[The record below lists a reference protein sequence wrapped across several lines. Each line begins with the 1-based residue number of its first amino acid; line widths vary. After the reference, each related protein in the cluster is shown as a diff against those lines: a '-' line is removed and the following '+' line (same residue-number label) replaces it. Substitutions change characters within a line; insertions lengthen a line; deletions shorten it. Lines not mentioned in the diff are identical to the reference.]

1 MKLGIEPVVDII
13 FKYLFANP
21 EHSGIALSLINS
33 VLELSGRP
41 QAAII
46 TFANPY
52 SLADFDGAKQTV
64 VDVRAKDENDRD
76 FQVEMQIRTEPSTL
90 ERMLDTWARIY
101 TVQIGSGEL
110 YEAHRPVV
118 SIWILDSCLFPGK
131 HWLHILEV
139 QDRPSGGNSLDSFLI
154 VAVELPKRASLPDF
168 DESLILKEGIDE
180 WLYLLARGQ
189 DIEPGSPSLAGA
201 TPEIQEAVEAMEVFS
216 KDEKARYEY
225 EKRLEYARVERGLLK
240 HSKQEGLDEGL
251 AKGREQG
258 REEAKLEDARNF
270 KQLGVP
276 IEVIATATGL
286 AKDVIEGL

>member
-1 MKLGIEPVVDII
+1 MKLGIEPVVDIV

-21 EHSGIALSLINS
+21 EHSGIALSLINF

-41 QAAII
+41 AAASI

-52 SLADFDGAKQTV
+52 SLADFDGAKRTA

-76 FQVEMQIRTEPSTL
+76 FLVEMQIRTEPSTL
-90 ERMLDTWARIY
+90 ERMLDTWARTYIA
-101 TVQIGSGEL
+101 QIGSGEL
-110 YEAHRPVV
+110 YEAHHPVI
-118 SIWILDSCLFPGK
+118 SIWILDSRLFPGE

-139 QDRPSGGNSLDSFLI
+139 LDRPSGARCLDSFLI

-168 DESLILKEGIDE
+168 DESLILKGGIDE

-189 DIEPGSPSLAGA
+189 DIEPGSPALAGA
-201 TPEIQEAVEAMEVFS
+201 TPEIQEAVEAMAVFT

-225 EKRLEYARVERGLLK
+225 EKQVEFVRVQRGLMKHERQLGLEEGVLK
-240 HSKQEGLDEGL
+240 
-251 AKGREQG
+251 G
-258 REEAKLEDARNF
+258 REEANIENARNF

-276 IEVIATATGL
+276 VEVIATATGL
-286 AKDVIEGL
+286 AKEMIEGL